1 MELTRTFHPI
11 GQGGFYTET
20 FDDLPYEPMIV
31 FDCGGNSSRSMKN
44 YIDSFLPDDSKKI
57 IEAVFVS
64 HLHADHINGLQY
76 LIERAEVKRIFL
88 PQFTRN
94 HVFNVFLYN
103 ASHSSQGYR
112 TDKFILSLIR
122 ATKYGYN
129 RGETSIIQVEEAEE
143 NHDIT
148 EKFENLQTL
157 NSNILTSG
165 TFLTIE
171 DRWVYIP
178 FNPLSKIPDFNA
190 IDKYSVR
197 IELEEIYEEK
207 DICQQAEL
215 LAQFIE
221 SLSVD
226 ECKKIYKQLF
236 SIHNGQ
242 SMTLFSG
249 LINPTLDIRVRCRL
263 FDLLCYD
270 FYSHH
275 HHCCLL
281 GREKYVPTNFLYMG
295 DYEADRVVDLEGF
308 YRKLNVWDTICGIQI
323 PHHGSRKNYANILY
337 NERCYAVA
345 SAGKTNKFHH
355 PNIDTL
361 TNIFQQ
367 GCMPFVVTEDKNTII
382 IQQFKF

>member
-20 FDDLPYEPMIV
+20 FDSLPNKPMIV

-103 ASHSSQGYR
+103 ASHSSQESR
-112 TDKFILSLIR
+112 INKFILSLIH
-122 ATKYGYN
+122 ATQHNNYL
-129 RGETSIIQVEEAEE
+129 GEVLITQVGEAEE

-148 EKFENLQTL
+148 EKFENLQTF
-157 NSNILTSG
+157 NSDWIAPGTS
-165 TFLTIE
+165 LTIE
-171 DRWVYIP
+171 NRWVYIP
-178 FNPLSKIPDFNA
+178 FNPLSKIPDFNV
-190 IDKYSVR
+190 IDKYYFR
-197 IELEEIYEEK
+197 FELEKIYEEN

-236 SIHNGQ
+236 GIHNGQ

-263 FDLLCYD
+263 FDLPCYD

-281 GREKYVPTNFLYMG
+281 GREKDVPTNFLYMG
-295 DYEADRVVDLEGF
+295 DYDADRVVDLEGF
-308 YRKLNVWDTICGIQI
+308 YRGLNVWGTICGIQI
-323 PHHGSRKNYANILY
+323 PHHGSRQNYASILY

-345 SAGKTNKFHH
+345 TVGMANKFHH

-361 TNIFQQ
+361 INIFQQ

-382 IQQFKF
+382 IQQINF